1 MYGKRSRGLLSSFA
15 ATMALVVT
23 AAAANAQDR
32 RVFDWSG
39 RVDSG
44 IDLVVSGNGDVTTRD
59 ASDFPAPGG
68 SAGPANVA
76 SSAGELTLVTFEGQ
90 GDVEVIQL
98 PRPANDYT
106 AIIRIRPAG
115 GTPTQF
121 HIAGYWQGVAAGE
134 VGPMYEAPRAAPAM
148 VEREP
153 TRVADRTALIWSGD
167 VDSELEIIIRPGGI
181 SYNVIRGREPRAV
194 QAGLRESPWP
204 AAQLFVNQIQGR
216 GEASIIEQPSA
227 ANGYTARFRV
237 RDPQPGFGHYVFM
250 AIWQ

>member
-1 MYGKRSRGLLSSFA
+1 MYGKSSRDLLSSLAVA
-15 ATMALVVT
+15 AALVII

-32 RVFDWSG
+32 RVFEWSG

-44 IDLVVSGNGDVTTRD
+44 IDLIVSGNGDVTTRD
-59 ASDFPAPGG
+59 ASEFPAPRG

-76 SSAGELTLVTFEGQ
+76 PSEGELTLETFEGQ
-90 GDVEVIQL
+90 GNVEVIQL
-98 PRPANDYT
+98 PQRANDYT

-134 VGPMYEAPRAAPAM
+134 VGPMYEAPRPAPAM

-153 TRVADRTALIWSGD
+153 TRVVDRTALIWSGD
-167 VDSELEIIIRPGGI
+167 VDSELEIIIRPGAV
-181 SYNVIRGREPRAV
+181 SYNVIRGREPRDV
-194 QAGLRESPWP
+194 QSGLREGPWP
-204 AAQLFVNQIQGR
+204 AAQLFVNQIVGR